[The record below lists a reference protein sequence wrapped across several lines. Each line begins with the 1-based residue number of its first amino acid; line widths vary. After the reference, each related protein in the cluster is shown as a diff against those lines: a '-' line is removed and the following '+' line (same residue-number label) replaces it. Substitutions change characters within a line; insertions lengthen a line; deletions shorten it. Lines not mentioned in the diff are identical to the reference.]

1 MGKSLPSRQKKSWR
15 ESANQKGK
23 GGRKMRM
30 CDACGKQ
37 IKSGTG
43 VGRAILCRTCLPDV
57 MAEIERLRQ
66 EGKPTD
72 AITIARQIFR
82 ETHSAGAYLLRD
94 IPEKLWTAAKHKAVD
109 EKLSLRELIL
119 KALQEYLT
127 P

>member
-1 MGKSLPSRQKKSWR
+1 
-15 ESANQKGK
+15 
-23 GGRKMRM
+23 MRI
-30 CDACGKQ
+30 CDACGKH
-37 IKSGTG
+37 IRIGTG
-43 VGRAILCRTCLPDV
+43 VGRATLCRTCLPDV

-66 EGKPTD
+66 QGKPTD

-94 IPEKLWTAAKHKAVD
+94 IPAELWTAAKHKAVD

>member
-1 MGKSLPSRQKKSWR
+1 
-15 ESANQKGK
+15 
-23 GGRKMRM
+23 MRI

-37 IKSGTG
+37 IRSGTG
-43 VGRAILCRTCLPDV
+43 VGRAILCRACLPHV
-57 MAEIERLRQ
+57 LAEVERLKE

-72 AITIARQIFR
+72 ALTVARQIFR

-94 IPEKLWTAAKHKAVD
+94 IPEQLWTAAKHRAVD
-109 EKLSLRELIL
+109 EGLSLRELIL

>member
-1 MGKSLPSRQKKSWR
+1 
-15 ESANQKGK
+15 
-23 GGRKMRM
+23 MRM

-37 IKSGTG
+37 IRSGTG

-57 MAEIERLRQ
+57 MGEIERLRE

-72 AITIARQIFR
+72 ALTIARRLFR
-82 ETHSAGAYLLRD
+82 ATHSAGAYLLRD
-94 IPEKLWTAAKHKAVD
+94 IPAELWTAAKHRAVD
-109 EKLSLRELIL
+109 EKLNLRELIL

>member
-1 MGKSLPSRQKKSWR
+1 MI
-15 ESANQKGK
+15 
-23 GGRKMRM
+23 

-37 IKSGTG
+37 IRSGTG

-57 MAEIERLRQ
+57 LGEIERLRE

-72 AITIARQIFR
+72 ALTIARQIFR

-94 IPEKLWTAAKHKAVD
+94 IPEQLWTAAKHKAVD
-109 EKLSLRELIL
+109 EGLSLRELIL
-119 KALQEYLT
+119 KALQKYIA